1 MDETE
6 NRPNP
11 EELLKA
17 IKAEQS
23 LTGKGELKIFLGMAA
38 GVGKTYAMLS
48 EARTLQREG
57 VDVLI
62 GIVETHGRQE
72 TASMIADLPS
82 IPEKRIL
89 YRGLE
94 FRELD
99 IEEILKRK
107 PKVVL
112 VDELAHSNVP
122 GSKHSKRWQ
131 DVLDILDAG
140 IDVLTT
146 LNVQHIE
153 SLNDVVASITEI
165 SIRETVPDSIIER
178 ASSIHLVD
186 LTPKGLLERLREG
199 KVYTGNQSQI
209 AIEHFFQQD
218 TLTALRE
225 VVLRYAADKV
235 DRDLRQ
241 MISTDERATE
251 WKTRDK
257 IVVGV
262 TGHPFSQKLIRIA
275 RKLAFNIDAP
285 WIALHVNDGS
295 ALSES
300 EANTLE
306 KNLAMARDLG
316 AEVVSVNDP
325 DIVSAFKKVIKQRGI
340 TQVILGVERSKQI
353 LGLFS
358 RQTLYDRLLEE
369 SAEVDIHTIK
379 KESDSDK
386 ERSSL
391 LSAFSKD
398 NFVSYVLITVPILLL
413 TLFNFFLI
421 PSIHYRVTGSI
432 FLVGILGLS
441 LVFKKG
447 PVIYAS
453 ILFAFLW
460 VLLFVPPVYT
470 LYINETSDFVLLAL
484 YFVTGLTSGIL
495 IDRAREHREML
506 TKTQESTQ
514 ILYEIVK
521 QIANSPNTE
530 ESLKFL
536 RERLPIII
544 DGDYD
549 FLIDKGAKTLSL
561 NNHPLLSDDKDKNA
575 ALWAFENGKEA
586 GWGTD
591 TLPSAKNLFLPLK
604 AFHNIVGLMVYHPH
618 TNKKISLEEKTFLYT
633 VCQQL
638 ANDLERKITQEKA
651 KQNEYYVKME
661 EIQKKIFDQFIEAF
675 QLPLEQSKE
684 ALSSLKKQIHEE
696 YKEMGILE
704 TSHEI
709 IKQILENI
717 TTIIQI
723 NEGMLPL
730 KTVDIN
736 VETLLRECCATLET
750 PALEHQLNLKI
761 EKDLPLVP
769 CDEYLLEVLIC
780 NLILNAVKH
789 SPPGTSID
797 IEAKIEDKYFVLS
810 VSDKG
815 KGITDAALETLYQK
829 FTRLSEELTSGIGFS
844 LSVAKTIAEIHNG
857 KLIAE
862 NNPDGGGKF
871 TLYLPLGS

>member
-1 MDETE
+1 MDEPDD
-6 NRPNP
+6 RPNP

-23 LTGKGELKIFLGMAA
+23 HTGKGELKIFLGMAA

-48 EARTLQREG
+48 EARTLQKEG

-62 GIVETHGRQE
+62 GIVETHGRHE

-82 IPEKRIL
+82 IPEKRVL

-94 FRELD
+94 FKEMDL
-99 IEEILKRK
+99 EEILKRK

-122 GSKHSKRWQ
+122 GSKHAKRWQ

-153 SLNDVVASITEI
+153 SLNDVVSSITET

-186 LTPKGLLERLREG
+186 LTPKGLLERLKEG

-251 WKTRDK
+251 WKMRDK

-285 WIALHVNDGS
+285 WIALHVNTGS
-295 ALSES
+295 TLSEK
-300 EANTLE
+300 ETNELE

-316 AEVVSVNDP
+316 AEVVTVNDP

-340 TQVILGVERSKQI
+340 TQVILGVERSKQV
-353 LGLFS
+353 LGIFS
-358 RQTLYDRLLEE
+358 RQTLYDKLLEE
-369 SAEVDIHTIK
+369 SSEVDIHTIK
-379 KESDSDK
+379 KESGTEK
-386 ERSSL
+386 EHPSL
-391 LSAFSKD
+391 LSIFSKE
-398 NFVSYVLITVPILLL
+398 NFTSYALITLPILLL
-413 TLFNFFLI
+413 AFLNFLFL
-421 PSIHYRVTGSI
+421 PYIHYRVTGSI

-460 VLLFVPPVYT
+460 VLLFIPPIGS

-484 YFVTGLTSGIL
+484 YFITGLTSGIL

-521 QIANSPNTE
+521 QIANSPSTE

-536 RERLPIII
+536 RERLPKIV
-544 DGDYD
+544 DGVYD
-549 FLIDKGAKTLSL
+549 FVIERGEKKLSL
-561 NNHPLLSDDKDKNA
+561 QNHPILSDDKDKNA

-591 TLPSAKNLFLPLK
+591 TLPSAKSLFLPLK

-618 TNKKISLEEKTFLYT
+618 SNKKISLEDKTFLYT

-638 ANDLERKITQEKA
+638 ANDLERKNSQEKA

-675 QLPLEQSKE
+675 QLPLEQAKE
-684 ALSSLKKQIHEE
+684 AITNLKKQIKEE
-696 YKEMGILE
+696 YKEIGILE
-704 TSHEI
+704 TSNEI

-717 TTIIQI
+717 ATIIQI

-730 KTVDIN
+730 KTVQID
-736 VETLLRECCATLET
+736 VETLLRECCGTLET
-750 PALEHQLNLKI
+750 PALGHTLNLKI
-761 EKDLPLVP
+761 EKNLPLVP
-769 CDEYLLEVLIC
+769 CDEYLLEVLTC

-789 SPPGTSID
+789 SPPGTDID
-797 IEAKIEDKYFVLS
+797 IEAKVEDKYFVLS

-862 NNPDGGGKF
+862 NNPGGGGKF
-871 TLYLPLGS
+871 TLYLPLG